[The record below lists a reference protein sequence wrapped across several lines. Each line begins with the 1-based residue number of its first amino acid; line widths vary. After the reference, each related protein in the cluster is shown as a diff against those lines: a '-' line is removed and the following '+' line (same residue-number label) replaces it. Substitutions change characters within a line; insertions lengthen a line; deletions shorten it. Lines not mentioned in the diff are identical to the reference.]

1 MICLIPL
8 LSLGLAILAQEQQKD
23 PPVFEGYGA
32 LPPPATPSATSVLQ
46 SAGLAGGG
54 WTGRNIL
61 AAGSADS
68 YARRLAGTAS
78 EADFAVIR
86 AARPGIAS
94 GQAGYISPAWTGAPW
109 PGPGGGGGGLDV
121 ESFSDDI
128 GDQVLADMGLI

>member
-1 MICLIPL
+1 MIGLI
-8 LSLGLAILAQEQQKD
+8 LSTLGFALILDQQAQPPAEQ
-23 PPVFEGYGA
+23 FGA
-32 LPPPATPSATSVLQ
+32 LPPPATPPATSVLK

-61 AAGSADS
+61 QAGAADS
-68 YARRLAGTAS
+68 YARRLAGTAT

-109 PGPGGGGGGLDV
+109 PGPGGDGGGIDID
-121 ESFSDDI
+121 SFSDDI
-128 GDQVLADMGLI
+128 GDQVLQDMGLV